1 MPRHQVVIEHHFAS
15 DPATVFAFFAD
26 HEQFGRLWP
35 GRTRRIATGQDDP
48 NGVGSVRE
56 IRLGPV
62 RFEETVVTFQRPH
75 LIEYTV
81 TRGSP
86 IKNHHGRIEF
96 HPEGTGCRID
106 YRIRFDGRFPLIGA
120 LVARNLPRDFTAGL
134 AAVGADLR

>member
-1 MPRHQVVIEHHFAS
+1 MPRHKVVIEHRFQA

-35 GRTRRIATGQDDP
+35 GTTRRIATGQNDP

-56 IRLGPV
+56 IRVGPV

-86 IKNHHGRIEF
+86 IKNHHGRM
-96 HPEGTGCRID
+96 GT
-106 YRIRFDGRFPLIGA
+106 
-120 LVARNLPRDFTAGL
+120 
-134 AAVGADLR
+134 